1 MNPQQPQPL
10 ASTSQLISTPSTED
24 GIPRSLENDLR
35 VAGCMMIQEA
45 GIMLNL
51 YVLHLLYWGMETDER
66 PQSTMAIAQVIF
78 HRFYM
83 VSSMTSFGVNVRLAS
98 SVSKEVD

>member
-1 MNPQQPQPL
+1 
-10 ASTSQLISTPSTED
+10 
-24 GIPRSLENDLR
+24 
-35 VAGCMMIQEA
+35 
-45 GIMLNL
+45 
-51 YVLHLLYWGMETDER
+51 METDER

-83 VSSMTSFGVNVRLAS
+83 VRSMTSFGVNVRLAS